1 MSQSSLAQEFLALHV
16 KSDPVVLYNIWD
28 AGGAQAVAEA
38 GAKAVATSSWSI
50 AAAHGF
56 ADGEQITLDFA
67 LSIYERIVA
76 GTTLPVTVDFEGG
89 YATDATDITAN
100 VTRLLKTGAIG
111 LNFEDQV
118 VGGDGLYGIADQFD
132 RVAAVRSSAISAN
145 IPAVINARTDLF
157 LKEEDS
163 TKHAALVTEAIER
176 GVAYQKAGADCYFI
190 PGLGNEALIKAIC
203 EACELPVNVMVLDTQ
218 ADLKNLKKTGVAR
231 ISYGPAP
238 YIASMNEIGTA
249 AKRQF

>member
-1 MSQSSLAQEFLALHV
+1 MSQSSIAQDFLAMHV

-38 GAKAVATSSWSI
+38 GAKAVATGSWSI

-67 LSIYERIVA
+67 LPIYERIVA
-76 GTTLPVTVDFEGG
+76 STTLPVTVDFEGG
-89 YATDATDITAN
+89 YAKDVADITAN
-100 VTRLLKTGAIG
+100 VARLLKTGAIG

-118 VGGDGLYGIADQFD
+118 VGGDGLYSIAAQSD
-132 RVAAVRSSAISAN
+132 RVAAVRSAAASAN

-157 LKEEDS
+157 LKEQDG

-176 GVAYQKAGADCYFI
+176 GAAYQKAGADCYFI
-190 PGLGNEALIKAIC
+190 PGLGDETLIRTIC
-203 EACELPVNVMVLDTQ
+203 EACELPINVMVLDTQ
-218 ADLKNLKKTGVAR
+218 ADLKNLKKAGASR
-231 ISYGPAP
+231 ISFGPAP
-238 YIASMNEIGTA
+238 YFASMSAIGAA
-249 AKRQF
+249 AKRHF